1 MYIDGLT
8 IAAMVVVAV
17 ALGMFIRG
25 CIVHYCGPGYRDSEA
40 ADSGERHSRQ

>member
-8 IAAMVVVAV
+8 IAAMVVVVV

-25 CIVHYCGPGYRDSEA
+25 CILHRCGPGYRDIEEV
-40 ADSGERHSRQ
+40 DNDLRHYKL